1 MNSVKAAWSATFDKL
16 RRVFFR
22 CLVAQYQRS
31 LAGEPGQHHIASF
44 YHWLRDNAHEHDVR
58 RVKEHRGFHPSVR
71 WGLDTLFYGDGNIS
85 IGTDTYLGR
94 QCFVV
99 AHPKDAKISIGAHCA
114 ISHNVHIRTQKHRR
128 VFHLKDEMALPSVGE
143 DIVIRDHVWIGANAF
158 IGSGVTIGE
167 NSIVGANSVV
177 TRDIPANSVCGGV
190 PARVLW
196 SKESYAS
203 AAGGDE
209 TAAGK

>member
-1 MNSVKAAWSATFDKL
+1 VLFDFL
-16 RRVFFR
+16 IGQYRSSLSGDLERRQ
-22 CLVAQYQRS
+22 VAS
-31 LAGEPGQHHIASF
+31 I
-44 YHWLRDNAHEHDVR
+44 YHWLRDSAHDEDVR
-58 RVKEHRGFHPSVR
+58 RIKASKEIHPSAR
-71 WGLDTLFYGDGNIS
+71 WGFDTLFYGDGTIS
-85 IGTDTYLGR
+85 IGPETYLGR
-94 QCFVV
+94 HCFVV
-99 AHPKDAKISIGAHCA
+99 AHPKGTKISIGAHCA

-143 DIVIRDHVWIGANAF
+143 DIVIGDHVWIGANAF

-177 TRDIPANSVCGGV
+177 TRDVPANSVCGGV

-209 TAAGK
+209 TVAGK